1 MDTRYFQ
8 LNQFFNLET
17 NSKMTNTN
25 TKERTPNKQAKK
37 NENLVDVNWNDL
49 SGKIRNAF
57 PSVTDKDLQ
66 FMAHGENEL
75 IGRLQMKSGKTK
87 SQIRDWVRN
96 SSKII

>member
-1 MDTRYFQ
+1 M
-8 LNQFFNLET
+8 
-17 NSKMTNTN
+17 TN
-25 TKERTPNKQAKK
+25 TKERVENKSQKS
-37 NENLVDVNWNDL
+37 NENNDSKFDVNINWNDL
-49 SGKIRNAF
+49 SGKIRNTF

-66 FMAHGENEL
+66 FMANGENEL